1 MKMLESNHVPSSDGY
16 LYSDRDL
23 KGLIDGFNN
32 LYDTLRAIR
41 SRYDEK
47 YKKNEVL
54 GVSAS
59 DFSLKTKEFRLKR
72 YPQEFYSFRDEDV
85 CIQIVYQSSTCYH
98 IRSENFNLEL
108 GKTAVCD
115 DVYKRVRDTDCL
127 YGFFDTLPKAS
138 KYYYL
143 AVSRYMMSLDK
154 IKSDIPLFAQIGDIY

>member
-1 MKMLESNHVPSSDGY
+1 M
-16 LYSDRDL
+16 YSDRDL

-54 GVSAS
+54 GVSVS
-59 DFSLKTKEFRLKR
+59 DFATKTKEFRLKR

-85 CIQIVYQSSTCYH
+85 CIQIVYRSGTCYH
-98 IRSENFNLEL
+98 IRSENFSLEL
-108 GKTAVCD
+108 GSSSVCE
-115 DVYKRVRDTDCL
+115 DVYKKVRDTDCL
-127 YGFFDTLPKAS
+127 YGFFDTLQKAI

-143 AVSRYMMSLDK
+143 AVSRYLLSLDK